1 MLLIHMTSNMILVHF
16 NDDDYDRLRPITLR
30 SIAINLLLMVLLPDR
45 RRFLRN
51 QETDLCPES
60 RKRCHDTLG

>member
-30 SIAINLLLMVLLPDR
+30 SVTISLLLIVLLPD

-60 RKRCHDTLG
+60 GKRCHDTLG